1 MVYNW
6 REYLLRLALPCH
18 CLLCGADDPG
28 GLGLC
33 PGCRAD
39 LPWLASGCPRC
50 AVPLAVPGQP
60 CGACQT
66 HPPPFDATVA
76 LFHYAPPVDGL
87 VQQLKF
93 GQGLHLARLF
103 AGLLAERLA
112 GASRPEYILP
122 VPLHP
127 RRQRERGF
135 NQAVEIARPLARHL
149 GCRVDVASCA
159 RTRATPPQAQLSAAQ
174 RRRNLRD
181 AFRLT
186 RPITARHI
194 ALLDDVM
201 TTGSTLAA
209 LAGLL
214 RRAGAERI
222 DVWVCAR
229 TTREG

>member
-6 REYLLRLALPCH
+6 SVLLQRLILPSH
-18 CLLCGADDPG
+18 CVLCQADDPS
-28 GLGLC
+28 GLHLC
-33 PGCRAD
+33 PDCRAD
-39 LPWLASGCPRC
+39 LPWLAAGCPRC

-66 HPPPFDATVA
+66 RPPPFDTAVA
-76 LFHYAPPVDGL
+76 LFDYAPPLDGL
-87 VQQLKF
+87 VQQFKF
-93 GQGLHLARLF
+93 GQGLYLARLF

-112 GASRPEYILP
+112 DTPRPDCILP

-127 RRQRERGF
+127 HRQRERGF
-135 NQAVEIARPLARHL
+135 NQALEIARPLARRL
-149 GCRVDVASCA
+149 GCRVDVTTCVRA
-159 RTRATPPQAQLSAAQ
+159 RATPPQTQLSAAR

-181 AFRLT
+181 AFRLA
-186 RPITARHI
+186 RPLAARHI

-214 RRAGAERI
+214 RQAGAERI

-229 TTREG
+229 TTRDV